1 MKNLVMGLGLMI
13 MAIIFATVHI
23 VLWNN
28 HYKKDD
34 PDD

>member
-1 MKNLVMGLGLMI
+1 MNNLMTGVAIMI
-13 MAIIFATVHI
+13 ISIIFATVHI